1 MGSLRTHRFRLGPPD
16 GCDTAQRSREAMV
29 RIRRATLC
37 RRRSSI
43 SQRQGFSP
51 RASLAC
57 VHAQECSLRAL
68 PKARTAPKVH
78 EPGLAQALRLISYSS
93 KTVPSVS
100 CVVPDALLR
109 RFEMPVALPAGPG
122 LKSNVATAIDA
133 VYEGGLLRPLQPLSL
148 PEHAQVRNA
157 PGKRCCA
164 SGGRR
169 CVVAD
174 CRSRNG

>member
-1 MGSLRTHRFRLGPPD
+1 
-16 GCDTAQRSREAMV
+16 MV

-68 PKARTAPKVH
+68 PKARTAPKVPKAH
-78 EPGLAQALRLISYSS
+78 EPGLARALGLISYSS

-100 CVVPDALLR
+100 CVVPDAHLR

-122 LKSNVATAIDA
+122 LVSNVTTAIDA

-148 PEHAQVRNA
+148 PEHAQVRISVETLPIDAERTEWLNQ
-157 PGKRCCA
+157 
-164 SGGRR
+164 SERR
-169 CVVAD
+169 LLEVWDNDAD
-174 CRSRNG
+174 DVYNELLTR